1 MDWGRDGRHWPNHEM
16 SRFIDCRPHRWHVQE
31 AGRGPLV
38 LLLHGAGAS
47 THSWRALIPDLAR
60 DHHVVAVDLP
70 GQGFSRAG
78 SRLGLGIDAMAGDL
92 AALLADQG
100 WHPDAIVG
108 HSAGGALAL
117 RLVRELPD
125 PPATVVCI
133 NGALANFQGVA
144 GWLFPMLAKMLAM
157 NPLAGFLLSRTAGNA
172 QSVRNLLQSTGS
184 RVDDEGVRLYRA
196 LIGNRRH
203 VEGVLAMMAQ
213 WKLDPLLA
221 DLPGIDLPVL
231 FLTGGRDT
239 AVPPETSVT
248 AAVRMARAE
257 VRRFDD
263 LGHLMHE
270 EAPEVVSGA
279 LREWFA
285 RHLKMAA

>member
-1 MDWGRDGRHWPNHEM
+1 MDWAQDGRDWPNRHL

-78 SRLGLGIDAMAGDL
+78 SRLRLGLDAMAADL

-100 WHPDAIVG
+100 WHPAAIVG
-108 HSAGGALAL
+108 HSAGGALGL
-117 RLVRELPD
+117 RLARVLPE
-125 PPATVVCI
+125 PPETVVCL

-144 GWLFPMLAKMLAM
+144 GWLFPMLAKLLAV
-157 NPLAGFLLSRTAGNA
+157 NPLAGFLLARTAGSG

-184 RVDDEGVRLYRA
+184 RVDDEGLRLYRA
-196 LIGNRRH
+196 LIGDRRH

-213 WKLDPLLA
+213 WRLDPLLA
-221 DLPGIDLPVL
+221 ELPGIGLPVL
-231 FLTGGRDT
+231 FLTGGKDL
-239 AVPPETSVT
+239 AVPPETSE
-248 AAVRMARAE
+248 AAAKRMPRAE
-257 VRRFDD
+257 VRRFES

-270 EAPEVVSGA
+270 EAPGVVSEA
-279 LREWFA
+279 LRAWFA
-285 RHLKMAA
+285 GHLKLAA